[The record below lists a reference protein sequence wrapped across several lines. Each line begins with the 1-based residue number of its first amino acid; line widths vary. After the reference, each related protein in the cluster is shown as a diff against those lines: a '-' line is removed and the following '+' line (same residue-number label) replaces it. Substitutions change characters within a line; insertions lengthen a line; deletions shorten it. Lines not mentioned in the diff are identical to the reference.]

1 MHQHGNVHTHTHTHT
16 VYKHNAQ
23 NHFYLQT
30 MSCNLGPAG
39 AALWTEVLL
48 VSGIL
53 CIWESRITTVMIC
66 HAIFRWKICSKPRKT
81 AMIVPFLQIKLRQ
94 HLLLLYWRMRQVR
107 FFPSA
112 HRVVNQEG
120 SALQLHSLKI
130 ALQDCLVSH
139 AEGNSK
145 FLCAACPAPH
155 SVLSMPMWRYLSVKP
170 QSPGWSRN
178 PAGTRGQ
185 GCA

>member
-1 MHQHGNVHTHTHTHT
+1 MEMYTHT

-30 MSCNLGPAG
+30 MSYNLGPAG

-120 SALQLHSLKI
+120 SALQLRSLKI
-130 ALQDCLVSH
+130 ALQDCLVSR

-155 SVLSMPMWRYLSVKP
+155 NVLSMPMWRYLSVKP
-170 QSPGWSRN
+170 QKPRVV
-178 PAGTRGQ
+178 
-185 GCA
+185 